1 MAKARRVSMS
11 YQPGE
16 WRPVAEL
23 LHRVAPHMSA
33 AGAAKLILAQ
43 VAKDKEIE
51 AAVVTRCYDSLRPVT
66 TRNESCNPDPAP
78 AREPSTP
85 EKSIVSELPRGLA
98 RRIADHLNSKAETRV
113 RSTGKAFRGYIRAR
127 LSEGYT
133 EEDFI
138 RVIDFKAEE
147 WMGTHME
154 EYVRPS
160 TLFGQENF
168 EKYAAQKRP
177 LKHAAA
183 KSSGRQT
190 NLLPATSARHGMGD
204 DEGYTDGKW

>member
-66 TRNESCNPDPAP
+66 TSNESCYPDPARG
-78 AREPSTP
+78 REPCGSP
-85 EKSIVSELPRGLA
+85 SEVEDTTAPSNGQDAEILALWRREMPFKRLDDPKGLLA
-98 RRIADHLNSKAETRV
+98 KLKAAAPHRDHLAESHKVILWWDANPKNRKTKQGTPRFLAGWWTRE
-113 RSTGKAFRGYIRAR
+113 KRGEDKGAQRTID
-127 LSEGYT
+127 LSIP
-133 EEDFI
+133 EED
-138 RVIDFKAEE
+138 
-147 WMGTHME
+147 
-154 EYVRPS
+154 
-160 TLFGQENF
+160 
-168 EKYAAQKRP
+168 
-177 LKHAAA
+177 
-183 KSSGRQT
+183 
-190 NLLPATSARHGMGD
+190 LL
-204 DEGYTDGKW
+204 